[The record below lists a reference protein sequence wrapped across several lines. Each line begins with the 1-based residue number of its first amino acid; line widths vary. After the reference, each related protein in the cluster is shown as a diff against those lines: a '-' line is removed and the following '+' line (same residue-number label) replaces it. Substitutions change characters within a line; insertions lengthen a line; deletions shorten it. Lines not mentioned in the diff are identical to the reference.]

1 MIAGDFSIATIEK
14 SPAIMEEG
22 SWLAVV
28 DLARRWAIMD
38 GRPSCMDKQ
47 ACAEQARA
55 RAC

>member
-38 GRPSCMDKQ
+38 G
-47 ACAEQARA
+47 
-55 RAC
+55 